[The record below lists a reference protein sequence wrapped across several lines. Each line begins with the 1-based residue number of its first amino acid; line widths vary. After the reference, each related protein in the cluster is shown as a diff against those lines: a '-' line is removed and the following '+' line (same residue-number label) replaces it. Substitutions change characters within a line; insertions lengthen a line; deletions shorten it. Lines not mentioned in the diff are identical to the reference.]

1 MRLFRL
7 LGAGVCMALMMPLA
21 VSALTED
28 ELRQQIFE
36 LLSHV
41 TQLQGQLGGATTPTT
56 GGTASTNSNRTSNS
70 DVLNGGLTISRYLER
85 GMSGTDVSRL
95 QQFLSLDASIYPEG
109 DITGFYGPLTER
121 AVERFQVA
129 CGIVQAGNYQST
141 GYGRVGPRTRTALAT
156 GCNSIGGGPSGLPTQ
171 VGAFLK
177 VTPIAGPAPLN
188 VVAEATVNASQS
200 CEAATYIVNFGDG
213 SPTYPVSVTAG
224 RCAPLTQAITH
235 TYQAP
240 GNYTLSLSIGTH
252 KTQVQVQVGGGVQQ
266 PQYPTTMTTFE
277 QCVAAAGNTITSGYP
292 RQCRTPQGQVFYEGS
307 GTTPYVP
314 PYVPPTT
321 GDTVAFGVPVTVS
334 PTFSTYACNN
344 DPLVNQIIRV
354 NWGDNRYDDV
364 YTHSLGL
371 TQGGCGSSLTRAVSH
386 TYGATGTYQI
396 TLQELRT
403 TTGGSPALYST
414 QNIRTITVGSG
425 TVVTTANK
433 LTVSPAG
440 GPSPLSVA
448 AQFTIRPGDPYEV
461 DWGDGS
467 TPTGA
472 GAFTDR
478 PQLAGNTTFTQ
489 AEQLVSMQHTYNGGA
504 TRTVTLKLGS
514 YEQSGGFYV
523 WRTRF
528 YTKQVIVSGTPTTN
542 PTTPTGT
549 DAFTASPATGN
560 APLNVTFNVTI
571 NGAKSCNGGEYSI
584 DFGDGQYASL
594 PFPADLCNSQSFVVT
609 HRYESGGT
617 FSAKLY
623 DRAQSQTAG
632 LTPKQTA
639 TIVTSGAP
647 PSNSEVIYDYAITPG
662 IGGDPRKVEARFTL
676 KDACTGY
683 SLTWGDGTTDSL
695 SQTTTACGTVGVNV
709 IKQHT
714 YNTNG
719 TFNIQVTATSG
730 GTQTARTATITISS

>member
-1 MRLFRL
+1 MRLTRL
-7 LGAGVCMALMMPLA
+7 LGAGMCAILLLPFTT
-21 VSALTED
+21 SALTED
-28 ELRQQIFE
+28 ELRQQIAD
-36 LLSHV
+36 LLSRV
-41 TQLQGQLGGATTPTT
+41 TQLQGQMSNTSVPNAQGVAPIRTP
-56 GGTASTNSNRTSNS
+56 SNS
-70 DVLNGGLTISRYLER
+70 DVLNGGLTITRYLER
-85 GMSGTDVSRL
+85 GMSGSDVSRL
-95 QQFLSLDASIYPEG
+95 QQFLSQDPAIYPEG
-109 DITGFYGPLTER
+109 DITGFYGALTER

-129 CGIVQAGNYQST
+129 CGIVTAGNYQST
-141 GYGRVGPRTRTALAT
+141 GYGRVGPRTRGALAS
-156 GCNSIGGGPSGLPTQ
+156 GCNSVGGTPSGLPTQ

-177 VTPIAGPAPLN
+177 VTPINGPAPLN

-200 CEAATYIVNFGDG
+200 CEPATYVLNFGDG
-213 SPTYPVSVTAG
+213 SPTYPISVTAG
-224 RCAPLTQAITH
+224 RCGALTQAVTH
-235 TYQAP
+235 TYSNP
-240 GNYTLSLSIGTH
+240 GNYTLTLSIGTH
-252 KTQVQVQVGGGVQQ
+252 KTQVQVQVTGAITQ
-266 PQYPTTMTTFE
+266 PYPTAVTTFE
-277 QCVAAAGNTITSGYP
+277 QCVAVTGNAVTSTYP
-292 RQCRTPQGQVFYEGS
+292 RQCRTAAGQTFYEGS

-321 GDTVAFGVPVTVS
+321 ADTVPYGTPVTVA
-334 PTFSTYACNN
+334 PTFTTYACNN
-344 DPLVNQIIRV
+344 DPLINQIIRV

-371 TQGGCGSSLTRAVSH
+371 SGGGCGSSLTRAVSH
-386 TYGATGTYQI
+386 TYASTGTYQI

-403 TTGGSPALYST
+403 TTGGNPALYST
-414 QNIRTITVGSG
+414 QNLRTITVGGSG
-425 TVVTTANK
+425 SVVTTANK

-440 GPSPLSVA
+440 GASPLSVA

-472 GAFTDR
+472 GSFTDR
-478 PQLAGNTTFTQ
+478 PQLPGNTTFTQ
-489 AEQLVSMQHTYNGGA
+489 GEQLVSMQHTYTGGA
-504 TRTVTLKLGS
+504 TRTVTLKVGS
-514 YEQSGGFYV
+514 YELSGGYYV

-528 YTKQVIVSGTPTTN
+528 YTKQVIVSGTPVTT
-542 PTTPTGT
+542 PTTPAGT

-560 APLNVTFNVTI
+560 APLTVTFNVTI
-571 NGAKSCNGGEYSI
+571 NAAKSCNGGEYSI

-609 HRYESGGT
+609 HRYDAGGT

-623 DRAQSQTAG
+623 DRAQANIAG
-632 LTPKQTA
+632 VSPKQTA
-639 TIVTSGAP
+639 TIVVSGAT

-683 SLTWGDGTTDSL
+683 TLTWGDGTTDSL

-714 YNTNG
+714 YNANG

-730 GTQTARTATITISS
+730 GTQTARTATVTISS